1 MIKNIALKIIL
12 MIRLRDFYL
21 MLNLNFLR
29 NLIYAI
35 I

>member
-12 MIRLRDFYL
+12 MIRLSDFHL
-21 MLNLNFLR
+21 MINLNFLR
-29 NLIYAI
+29 NLVYVI